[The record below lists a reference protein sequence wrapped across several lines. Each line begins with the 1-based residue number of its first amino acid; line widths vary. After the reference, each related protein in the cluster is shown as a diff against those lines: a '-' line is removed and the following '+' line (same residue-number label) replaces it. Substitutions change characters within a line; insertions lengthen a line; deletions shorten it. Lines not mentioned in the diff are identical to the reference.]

1 MLITLSDSYIDNAA
15 GKSSK
20 PQIFTLSL
28 KILVGNVLAFLT
40 LWKHQSSNKILF
52 GNALAFLMLWKY
64 ICQTLSKKIINSRPR
79 NSKVFEPENFQA
91 NLTN

>member
-40 LWKHQSSNKILF
+40 LWKHQLSIKTLVGKRASVSHALEIHLSN
-52 GNALAFLMLWKY
+52 
-64 ICQTLSKKIINSRPR
+64 TL
-79 NSKVFEPENFQA
+79 EENNQFKTSE
-91 NLTN
+91 LESL